1 MIKVVVDGVEV
12 FVERGSTVLQA
23 CEAIGVEVPRFCYH
37 ERLSIAGN
45 CRMCLVEI
53 FKTPKP
59 VASCAMPTMEGMQI
73 FTDTPLVKK
82 AREAVLEFLLMNHP
96 LDCPICDQGGECDLQ
111 DQAMA
116 FGSDRSRFF
125 ETKRGVENK
134 NCGPLIKTIMT
145 RCIHCTRCVR
155 FATEIAGVED
165 LGTTGRGRETEIG
178 TYIEKTF
185 RSELSGN
192 VIDLCPV
199 GALTSKPYAFLSR
212 PWELRSTESID
223 LSDSIGSNIRI
234 DSRGTEILRILPRFN
249 EEINEEWLSDKARF
263 SYDGLKLQRLNTPY
277 RKKGGRLEACD
288 WEEALD
294 TLSTKLKSCD
304 GTQIQGLLGES
315 TDSYTTLA
323 ARDFFHKLGSPNL
336 SQERG
341 FSGLDSGIRSGYSL
355 NTPIAKI
362 EESDVCLIVGMDT
375 RYEASMLNVRLRK
388 RYLEGNFRVATI
400 GAPSDLT
407 FETEHLGTSLST
419 LAKLVEGKHP
429 FSRVLAQAEKP
440 MVLFGGGLLESKD
453 SALAATFLSYL
464 KKGVPGL
471 STSSWEGL
479 NPFPTGANQVG
490 QMDLGVNTVSAIPPK
505 VLFLFGADDQDL
517 ELSKDTFVIYQGHHG
532 DRNASKADLILP
544 GAAFTE
550 KSAPYVNAEGR
561 TQETRRV
568 FLAPDLAREDWKI
581 IRALSEMM
589 GESFQLPYDN
599 VGALKERLLQVS
611 PTFFDFTKDELT
623 SCSFEAFPFNGVSSV
638 ALPRQPLLPKVGDF
652 YKTDAVSRASRVM
665 TKCSS
670 AYKKTSNFI

>member
-1 MIKVVVDGVEV
+1 MIKVVVDGIEV

-23 CEAIGVEVPRFCYH
+23 CEAVGVEVPRFCYH

-82 AREAVLEFLLMNHP
+82 AREAVLEFLLLNHP

-185 RSELSGN
+185 KSELSGN

-223 LSDSIGSNIRI
+223 VSDSIGSNIRI

-277 RKKGGRLEACD
+277 VKKGGRLEACG
-288 WEEALD
+288 WEEALEAA
-294 TLSTKLKSCD
+294 SSKLKSCD
-304 GTQIQGLLGES
+304 GTQITGVLGES
-315 TDSYTTLA
+315 SDSYTTLA
-323 ARDFFHKLGSPNL
+323 ARDFFTKLGSPNL
-336 SQERG
+336 IQQKG
-341 FSGLDSGIRSGYSL
+341 FSGLNSGVRSGYSL
-355 NTPIAKI
+355 NTPIADI
-362 EESDVCLIVGMDT
+362 EKSDVCLIVGVDT

-388 RYLEGNFRVATI
+388 RFLEGNFTVATI

-407 FETEHLGTSLST
+407 FETKHLGTSLST
-419 LAKLVEGKHP
+419 LAQVAEGKHP
-429 FSRVLAQAEKP
+429 FCAALAQAEKP
-440 MVLFGGGLLESKD
+440 MVVFGGGLLESAD
-453 SALAATFLSYL
+453 SELAVNFLTYL
-464 KKGVPGL
+464 NKGVPGL
-471 STSSWEGL
+471 STDNWQGL
-479 NPFPTGANQVG
+479 NILPSGANQVG
-490 QMDLGVNTVSAIPPK
+490 QMDLGVNTHSSIEPS
-505 VLFLFGADDQDL
+505 VLFLFGADDY
-517 ELSKDTFVIYQGHHG
+517 EVDTSGNSFVIYLGHHG
-532 DRNASKADLILP
+532 DVNASKADIILP

-581 IRALSEMM
+581 IRALSEIM
-589 GESFQLPYDN
+589 GGTFQLPYDN
-599 VGALKERLLQVS
+599 VDTLKERLYQVAPSFMSNDEFVSCTFNAFDSKIDS
-611 PTFFDFTKDELT
+611 PVSVSRDPLTKK
-623 SCSFEAFPFNGVSSV
+623 V
-638 ALPRQPLLPKVGDF
+638 ADF
-652 YKTDAVSRASRVM
+652 YKTDSISRASRVM

-670 AYKKTSNFI
+670 AYRNSSNFI